1 MDRDETETT
10 RATAGLPGLH
20 FEVTQRR
27 AADGDAEQTSVNLSF
42 AAFGRACEAANPF
55 TLGAQ
60 SAQAAWLATWLARWL
75 PWLEA
80 ARMMGLQS
88 TLPWAIA
95 TGTAAAARR

>member
-10 RATAGLPGLH
+10 RAAAGLPGLH

-42 AAFGRACEAANPF
+42 AAFGRACEAADPF

-60 SAQAAWLATWLARWL
+60 ERAGGLARDM
-75 PWLEA
+75 
-80 ARMMGLQS
+80 AREMASLARSRAYDG
-88 TLPWAIA
+88 TALPWAIA
-95 TGTAAAARR
+95 TGTAATAQR